1 MTKTF
6 TSDDVVRYVYE
17 ETSPEENL
25 LIEESLMTEP
35 DMMTF
40 FLSALELRSLMNKI
54 ERQPR
59 ESTVQS
65 ILRLFPESFG
75 KPICPITFCRIEVNG
90 FRYVTPTRF
99 S

>member
-6 TSDDVVRYVYE
+6 TQDDVIRYVYE

-25 LIEESLMTEP
+25 LIEDAMMSEP
-35 DMMTF
+35 ELMTF
-40 FLSALELRSLMNKI
+40 FLEALELRALMNKI

-59 ESTVQS
+59 VSTVQA
-65 ILRLFPESFG
+65 ILNYSHQYSASPPARS
-75 KPICPITFCRIEVNG
+75 R
-90 FRYVTPTRF
+90 R

>member
-59 ESTVQS
+59 ESLIQS
-65 ILRLFPESFG
+65 ILSYSQNHSANPPAQLRPS
-75 KPICPITFCRIEVNG
+75 R
-90 FRYVTPTRF
+90 
-99 S
+99 

>member
-25 LIEESLMTEP
+25 LIEESLMAEP

-59 ESTVQS
+59 QGTVQS
-65 ILRLFPESFG
+65 ILNYSHNHPAN
-75 KPICPITFCRIEVNG
+75 P
-90 FRYVTPTRF
+90 PTQLR
-99 S
+99 SSH